1 MQLADSADQS
11 FGFLFFMH
19 KCMLHG
25 KLIMQLNGRPVL
37 SYRCEYGLQCNR
49 GNLVFTEK
57 SKKIIHLFT
66 GKILQYDHFIGE
78 IASQIKPGRGLK
90 SRNLKKISQ
99 RMKKFR
105 CCDDSCLN
113 LLTVQIAADLAKPF
127 RIIKII

>member
-19 KCMLHG
+19 KCVLPG
-25 KLIMQLNGRPVL
+25 KLIVQLNGRPVL
-37 SYRCEYGLQCNR
+37 SYRCEHGFQCNR

-78 IASQIKPGRGLK
+78 IASKIKPGRGLK

-105 CCDDSCLN
+105 RSDDPCLN

-127 RIIKII
+127 WVVKII